1 MTSHYIRLKDVKKLY
16 VRDEAHENQFFSGV
30 YDFEDQYEVLE
41 ELDYYRR
48 EIRRQAAIEENRR
61 KNLKMANVKAA
72 AQKLQV
78 QSKSSESPNIFRERY
93 RYNYIN
99 WLKIQQRS
107 DGKKMEQSDSLTQLD
122 QMNTKSMN

>member
-1 MTSHYIRLKDVKKLY
+1 MVPLILTEDSYEKMTSHYIRLKDVKKLY
-16 VRDEAHENQFFSGV
+16 VRDEAHENQFFSGI

-72 AQKLQV
+72 AQKL
-78 QSKSSESPNIFRERY
+78 
-93 RYNYIN
+93 
-99 WLKIQQRS
+99 
-107 DGKKMEQSDSLTQLD
+107 
-122 QMNTKSMN
+122 